1 MGAKR
6 IVTFFLYLLVM
17 AVATTYIF
25 LAADRIHGL
34 DFSLNFFILTYLLLV
49 LSFFASIILHETGHM
64 VFGFLTGYSFLFIRF
79 FSFAISKEEDGLR
92 FRRFG
97 VQGTGGQCLMI
108 PKDGEEKPFVLYF
121 LGGGI
126 FNIVTA
132 LLALWA
138 MVSIPELLGRYPFI
152 FLGFYVTLGIGL
164 GATNLIPMVVNG
176 IPNDGYNV
184 RLLLRDRRRVNA
196 FFDIQ
201 RLTRDMFGGVR
212 PKDMDITNLTRYDV
226 LEESDLFRISIVSFQ
241 VLHLIDEGKL
251 EMAMERISS
260 ISRGIWKA
268 PETYRL
274 DILQSEFF
282 LHVFD
287 RKDANEADELFLVL
301 ERYLMMKH
309 TSDAWLALGAY
320 YLYIRQD
327 REAAL
332 DFLKKAKDAAATSPF
347 RGAAEGDMVY
357 IRKLLEEAMME
368 PPGVDRGNVD
378 RDDRRIDRD
387 DERTDKDRAWKDSD
401 IDSPDE
407 DSDDAD
413 RRN

>member
-6 IVTFFLYLLVM
+6 IITLILYMLVM
-17 AVATTYIF
+17 AVSTSFI
-25 LAADRIHGL
+25 LLSADRSYGL
-34 DFSLNFFILTYLLLV
+34 DFSINFFLLTYLLLI
-49 LSFFASIILHETGHM
+49 LAFFASIILHETGHM

-79 FSFAISKEEDGLR
+79 FSFAISKEEDGFR

-108 PKDGEEKPFVLYF
+108 PKDGEEKRFVLYF

-126 FNIVTA
+126 FNIVTS

-138 MVSIPELLGRYPFI
+138 MISIPDQLGQYPFI
-152 FLGFYVTLGIGL
+152 FLGFYTTLGIGL

-184 RLLLRDRRRVNA
+184 RLLLRDRRRVDA

-201 RLTRDMFGGVR
+201 RLTRDMFRGVR
-212 PKDMDITNLTRYDV
+212 PKDMDITGLERYDA

-241 VLHLIDEGKL
+241 VLHLIDDGGL
-251 EMAMERISS
+251 EQAMERIKG
-260 ISRGIWKA
+260 IERGIWKA

-282 LHVFD
+282 LQVYD
-287 RKDANEADELFLVL
+287 RKAGDEADELFLVL

-320 YLYIRQD
+320 YLYIRGD

-332 DFLKKAKDAAATSPF
+332 DFLKKAKDASATSPF

-357 IRKLLEEAMME
+357 IRKLLEEAMTE
-368 PPGVDRGNVD
+368 QPEEESSSD
-378 RDDRRIDRD
+378 
-387 DERTDKDRAWKDSD
+387 KDSD
-401 IDSPDE
+401 SPD
-407 DSDDAD
+407 
-413 RRN
+413 RG